1 MAVLLVL
8 QLLPNG
14 NRRCIATSM
23 IQQLH
28 PVVMEA
34 AMMRTRTD
42 LKTGVAMECI
52 MGGNDTCIWGL
63 ELSFLGLSLAH
74 LSICMLGL
82 SHCHIFAAGGSFHAW
97 LVILGIVRVD
107 LHHGECGML
116 IFFLSNYRYLLVGL
130 FRCSLTPVLLSSRWC
145 ERQGRPSLPRT
156 MCDLVCHCSRDFM
169 RAAQCVL
176 IDLIAQQPLRSVC
189 G

>member
-63 ELSFLGLSLAH
+63 ELSFLGLGFCSPVHLPCLVFRTVTSLPPAV
-74 LSICMLGL
+74 LPRMACNLRDCACRFDIMES
-82 SHCHIFAAGGSFHAW
+82 
-97 LVILGIVRVD
+97 V
-107 LHHGECGML
+107 GML
-116 IFFLSNYRYLLVGL
+116 IFLSNPSVFACQPLDTKSHAGA
-130 FRCSLTPVLLSSRWC
+130 RWC
-145 ERQGRPSLPRT
+145 EKTWPFFT
-156 MCDLVCHCSRDFM
+156 AHDVT
-169 RAAQCVL
+169 
-176 IDLIAQQPLRSVC
+176 
-189 G
+189 

>member
-63 ELSFLGLSLAH
+63 ELSFLGLGFCSPVH
-74 LSICMLGL
+74 LPC
-82 SHCHIFAAGGSFHAW
+82 
-97 LVILGIVRVD
+97 LV
-107 LHHGECGML
+107 
-116 IFFLSNYRYLLVGL
+116 
-130 FRCSLTPVLLSSRWC
+130 FRTVT
-145 ERQGRPSLPRT
+145 SLPPAVLPR
-156 MCDLVCHCSRDFM
+156 MACNLRDCACRFDIMEKCGDAYFPVKSIGICLSAIGYKISRRCQMVRKDMAFLYRARRDLVCHCS
-169 RAAQCVL
+169 Q
-176 IDLIAQQPLRSVC
+176 
-189 G
+189 